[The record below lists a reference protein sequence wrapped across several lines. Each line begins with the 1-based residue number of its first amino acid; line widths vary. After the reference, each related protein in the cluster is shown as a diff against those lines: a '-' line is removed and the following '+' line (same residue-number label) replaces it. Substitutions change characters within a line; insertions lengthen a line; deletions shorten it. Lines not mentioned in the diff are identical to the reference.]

1 MTDSEFAVSQS
12 GTRNILNNTRRYS
25 LSCIIH
31 FKDVYF
37 LQINPKCLGCRCDFS
52 NVNSHSFLSS
62 VRRSL
67 NTCSKHRVFVTNIV
81 TALRRYQLALKTK
94 RRSPD
99 FDFHESPKRNAR
111 RKDSPAKVHR
121 ASYYTTYT
129 TGQICYSCVKWRAYM
144 YTWCPRNVPSI
155 EIGSFVVNVHC
166 YTFWEPL
173 ALCLNV
179 YVLFC
184 RS

>member
-52 NVNSHSFLSS
+52 KVNSHSFLSS

-111 RKDSPAKVHR
+111 REDSPAKVHR
-121 ASYYTTYT
+121 AAHYT
-129 TGQICYSCVKWRAYM
+129 TGQICYSGVKIACMIY
-144 YTWCPRNVPSI
+144 VPSI
-155 EIGSFVVNVHC
+155 EIGSFVVNVRC
-166 YTFWEPL
+166 YTFE
-173 ALCLNV
+173 N
-179 YVLFC
+179 
-184 RS
+184 